1 MDYWVRV
8 GIGDPPP
15 PSGPLPDGEPRWVRA
30 SARAVAVTAP
40 PSAVRSESDTSDLET
55 RKTWLVDSFEIV
67 APRYPWQ
74 KADGS

>member
-8 GIGDPPP
+8 RTGDPPP
-15 PSGPLPDGEPRWVRA
+15 PSAPLPGGEPRWARA
-30 SARAVAVTAP
+30 SARDVIAPAVSSDP
-40 PSAVRSESDTSDLET
+40 PGPVDQVDMET

-67 APRYPWQ
+67 TPRYPWQ